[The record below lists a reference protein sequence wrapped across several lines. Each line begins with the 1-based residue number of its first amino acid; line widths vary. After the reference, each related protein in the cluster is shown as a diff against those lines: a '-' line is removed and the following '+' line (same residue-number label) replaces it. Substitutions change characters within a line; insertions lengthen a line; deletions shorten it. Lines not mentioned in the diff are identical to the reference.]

1 MEQECD
7 GHKTDDDDL
16 FEQIAL
22 QRLYGILNQSGAV
35 VSRDDLDSAWKRR
48 LDLRKFLLH
57 SIDYGE
63 SVHSIAHHNDSADG
77 FSLAVPLRDSLA
89 NVGTERHG
97 S

>member
-1 MEQECD
+1 MEQKCD

-16 FEQIAL
+16 FQKIAL

-35 VSRDDLDSAWKRR
+35 VSRYDLDSAWKRG
-48 LDLRKFLLH
+48 LDLLRLLLY

-63 SVHSIAHHNDSADG
+63 GVHSIAHHNDSADG